1 MCDTKSQHSLKKSI
15 LDEREVLVIDRL
27 VQLIL
32 DIEQIHQFVVG
43 DDKE

>member
-1 MCDTKSQHSLKKSI
+1 MKEKFWLMTY
-15 LDEREVLVIDRL
+15 